1 MPICKPNELYETIP
15 QLSRIAGLDVGS
27 ATVGIAISDPN
38 LTIATARTTLRRGKR
53 FEDLAT
59 QIFELLDQAEVGAL
73 IIGLPLDLS
82 GKPGPRAQASKA
94 FARNLTKIRDFPLA
108 FWDERMSTNAARRVL
123 LEADLSRKRRGE
135 VIDSSAAA
143 FILQGYLDYLQDYND
158 RHRTP

>member
-27 ATVGIAISDPN
+27 ATVGVAISDPN
-38 LTIATARTTLRRGKR
+38 LTIATARKTLRRGKR
-53 FEDLAT
+53 FEDLAS

-82 GKPGPRAQASKA
+82 GNPGPRAQASKA